1 MRSVLFATLALLTT
15 VAVAGPKAPAL
26 VPLPAKMAVAEAP
39 GFTLTEGCRIVADGA
54 FLKEAAYAA
63 RELGRATGFDLSVAE
78 AGWFFD
84 TRGDI
89 TFRKVS
95 GLGAEAYRLTVSVE
109 GALIEAST
117 AAGAFYGFQTLRQLL
132 PPAIYAKT
140 PQQVAWTLPAVSIE
154 DAPRLPWRG
163 VLFDDCRHFIGPD
176 GFRAMVDAM
185 AAHKMN
191 TLHWHL
197 TDDQGWRIEIRKYPQ
212 ITLNGARRAESP
224 VPGNRWK
231 GDGKPYGWYYYTQ
244 EQVRELVAYAA
255 ERHVTVVPEIEMPGH
270 ALGLLAAFPDLGC
283 TGGPYEPWCRWG
295 VSEDIVCAGNDRVFR
310 VYEDILDEVLALF
323 PSKFIHCGG
332 DEAPKTRWNACPK
345 CKKRIADLGLGD
357 SHRLQSWFM
366 QHFANYLE
374 ARGRHMI
381 GWDEILEGGLPKGA
395 AVMSWRGPSGGI
407 AAAKQG
413 HDVVMSPNNFAY
425 LDYAQGLPGDTHEYI
440 GGHVPLAKTYS
451 LNPTDGI
458 PEAMQHHVIGVQGN
472 LWSEYMWTAAD
483 QQWKA
488 WPRAAALAEVGWT
501 PQARRNW
508 ECFRDRV
515 ETAVERLHT
524 MGINAAPLP
533 EKPFAT
539 WKPGDFPTEWVTR
552 TWDASA
558 QVTDVGEYEVTFRF
572 TGGDSRIDIRKVE
585 LLQNGA
591 PVATDAHEGT
601 AGSAHK
607 GNVYRL
613 PLKVFPGNVRYALR
627 AEVRTDGNDHS
638 NGEIT
643 VRKVK

>member
-1 MRSVLFATLALLTT
+1 MRSVLFATLAMLTT
-15 VAVAGPKAPAL
+15 AVVAGPQSPAL

-39 GFTLTEGCRIVADGA
+39 GLTLTAESRIVADGA

-63 RELGRATGFDLSVAE
+63 RELNRATGFDLKAE
-78 AGWFFD
+78 KAGWFFG
-84 TRGDI
+84 TKGEI
-89 TFRKVS
+89 TFREVS
-95 GLGAEAYRLTVSVE
+95 GLGPEAYRLTVSAE
-109 GALIEAST
+109 GALIEAS
-117 AAGAFYGFQTLRQLL
+117 APAGAFYGFQTLRQLL
-132 PPAIYAKT
+132 PTAIYAKT
-140 PQQVAWTLPAVSIE
+140 PQQATWSIPAVTIE

-163 VLFDDCRHFIGPD
+163 VMVDDCRHFIGPD

-185 AAHKMN
+185 AAHKLN

-197 TDDQGWRIEIRKYPQ
+197 TEDQGWRIEIRKYPQ

-224 VPGNRWK
+224 VPGNRGK

-270 ALGLLAAFPDLGC
+270 ALGLLTAFPDLGC
-283 TGGPYEPWCRWG
+283 TGGPYAPWCHWG
-295 VSEDIVCAGNDRVFR
+295 VSEDIVCAGNDRVLK

-345 CKKRIADLGLGD
+345 CQKRIADLGLGN

-425 LDYAQGLPGDTHEYI
+425 LDYGQGLPGDPYEYI
-440 GGHVPLAKTYS
+440 GGNVPLAKSYS

-458 PEAMQHHVIGVQGN
+458 PEAMQGHVIGVQGN
-472 LWSEYMWTAAD
+472 LWSEYIWGAAD

-501 PQARRNW
+501 PQAHRDW
-508 ECFRDRV
+508 DCFRARV

-539 WKPGDFPTEWVTR
+539 WKPGDVPTEWVER

-558 QVTDVGEYEVTFRF
+558 AVKDVGTYEVTFRF
-572 TGGDSRIDIRKVE
+572 TGGDSRLDIRKVE
-585 LLQNGA
+585 LLLNGA
-591 PVATDAHEGT
+591 PVATDAHEGQ
-601 AGSAHK
+601 AGSTHK

-613 PLKVFPGNVRYALR
+613 PLKVFPGNVRFTLR

-643 VRKVK
+643 LRKVK